1 MKKNKYRGSN
11 FHDFLK
17 EEGIFEEVSAI
28 AQKELEGMHNKGE
41 HGSDNSSQLPDN
53 IRNRIG
59 RFFQRIR
66 HALNL

>member
-1 MKKNKYRGSN
+1 MNKNRYLRSN

-28 AQKELEGMHNKGE
+28 AQKELEGMRNKDE
-41 HGSDNSSQLPDN
+41 HGADNSSQLPDN
-53 IRNRIG
+53 ICNRIG